1 VCTIG
6 IAFAF
11 DYYSVCPSIYTASDY
26 QFGKHSRPIWHMDPL
41 LGCINCH
48 PFSNPVIVHVHV
60 YIYLL
65 SISNNLIFKIGSQWF
80 KYTKKARR
88 LQFIGKETTLQY
100 PGQ

>member
-1 VCTIG
+1 
-6 IAFAF
+6 
-11 DYYSVCPSIYTASDY
+11 
-26 QFGKHSRPIWHMDPL
+26 MDPL

-80 KYTKKARR
+80 KYTEKARR